1 MKNQKK
7 RNKAKLAIR
16 LINILFFLL
25 LSFPVFSQAS
35 SDQQLAAQY
44 FQSGEFDKAA
54 LYYEKL
60 YSKKPTTFYY
70 NYLLKCQIELKDY
83 KSANKLIK
91 KHMKN
96 EPGNPIFYIDLG
108 SLNKLE
114 GDEDESLKNYDK
126 VLKEMSGN
134 ANQAQALGAA
144 FKAKEEFGYA
154 LKVYE
159 KADKLLN
166 GTTPFNI
173 FIADIYLIQGEFNKA
188 IDQYILLAE
197 KGETYISQAQ
207 NVLAINVNFEHENNS
222 KVDYLKSELL
232 KKVQK
237 DPGNE
242 IYNEMLIWFYKQK
255 NDYATAFIQVKA
267 LDKRKNQ
274 IDRVF
279 QFAQECKNND
289 KLDIAQNAFTYII
302 DKGNNGNSYYVE
314 SRMELVD
321 VLFKK
326 VVSRGIYEETDLLAL
341 EQNYIDVLSELGR
354 NAQTVNLVKGLA
366 KIEAFYMQRPD
377 SAIVLLEE
385 ALTFPG
391 LLLKTQAEIKL
402 DLADV
407 LLLNGDVWESSLY
420 YSQVEK
426 SFKNDVIGHEAKF
439 RNAKIS
445 YFTGDFNWARAQLD
459 VLKKSTS
466 KLIANDAMQLSLLIS
481 DNLTVDSLFEPL
493 QMYSRADL
501 KLFRNDTKG
510 AEKTLDT
517 LAMLYSWHSLAD
529 EIHYMRFRIA
539 KQEKNFEKAVKEL
552 TVVSDQF
559 SFDILADD
567 ALFNLAEIF
576 HYYYKDEEKAAEY
589 YKRILFDH
597 PGSLYVI
604 EARKRFRII
613 RGEGAEENSGE

>member
-1 MKNQKK
+1 LVL
-7 RNKAKLAIR
+7 RF
-16 LINILFFLL
+16 INILFFLTVTF
-25 LSFPVFSQAS
+25 SVYSQAT

-44 FQSGEFDKAA
+44 FQAGEFDKAA

-60 YSKKPTTFYY
+60 YSKKPSTFYY

-83 KSANKLIK
+83 KEASKLIK
-91 KHMKN
+91 KHMKT
-96 EPGNPIFYIDLG
+96 EPGNPVFYVDLG
-108 SLNKLE
+108 SLNKLM
-114 GDEDESLKNYDK
+114 GDEEEAIKNYEK
-126 VLKEMSGN
+126 AIKELPVN
-134 ANQAQALGAA
+134 ANQAINLGNA
-144 FKAKEEFGYA
+144 FKAKDEFAFA
-154 LKVYE
+154 LKVFE

-166 GTTPFNI
+166 GTHPFNVNL
-173 FIADIYLIQGEFNKA
+173 ADIYLIQGEFSKA
-188 IDQYILLAE
+188 IDQYLLLAE
-197 KGETYISQAQ
+197 RGESYTNQAQ
-207 NVLAINVNFEHENNS
+207 NVLANNVNFEQENNS
-222 KVDYLKSELL
+222 KVDYLKSELI
-232 KKVQK
+232 KRVQK

-302 DKGNNGNSYYVE
+302 EKGNNGNSYYVE

-326 VVSRGIYEETDLLAL
+326 VVSRGIYEDSDLAAL
-341 EQNYIDVLSELGR
+341 QQNYKDVLEELGK

-385 ALTFPG
+385 ALTYSG

-407 LLLNGDVWESSLY
+407 LLLNGDVWDASLY

-426 SFKNDVIGHEAKF
+426 SYKNDVIGHEAKF

-445 YFTGDFNWARAQLD
+445 YYTGDFNWARAQLD

-501 KLFRNDTKG
+501 KLFRNDTRG

-517 LAMLYSWHSLAD
+517 LSMLFSWHSLSD

-552 TVVSDQF
+552 TIVADTYS
-559 SFDILADD
+559 SDILADD

-604 EARKRFRII
+604 EARKRFRTI
-613 RGEGAEENSGE
+613 RGEGSEENSGE

>member
-1 MKNQKK
+1 MAL
-7 RNKAKLAIR
+7 RF
-16 LINILFFLL
+16 INIIFFLTIA
-25 LSFPVFSQAS
+25 FTGFSQAT

-44 FQSGEFDKAA
+44 FQSGEYDKAA

-60 YSKKPTTFYY
+60 YSKKPSTFYY
-70 NYLLKCQIELKDY
+70 NYLLKCLIEIRDY
-83 KSANKLIK
+83 KEASKLIK

-96 EPGNPIFYIDLG
+96 EPGNPVFYVDLG

-114 GDEDESLKNYDK
+114 GDEEEATKNYEK
-126 VLKEMSGN
+126 AIKELTGN
-134 ANQAQALGAA
+134 ANQAIQLGNA
-144 FKAKEEFGYA
+144 FKAKEEYGYA
-154 LKVYE
+154 LKVFE

-166 GTTPFNI
+166 GTHPFNVN
-173 FIADIYLIQGEFNKA
+173 FADIFLIQGEFNKA
-188 IDQYILLAE
+188 IDQYLLLAE
-197 KGETYISQAQ
+197 KGEAYINQAQ
-207 NVLAINVNFEHENNS
+207 NVLALNVNFEQENNS
-222 KVDYLKSELL
+222 KVDYLKTELI
-232 KKVQK
+232 KRVQK

-255 NDYATAFIQVKA
+255 NDYATAFTQVKA

-274 IDRVF
+274 TDKVF

-289 KLDIAQNAFTYII
+289 KLDVAQNAFTYII

-326 VVSRGIYEETDLLAL
+326 VVSRGIYEESDLISL
-341 EQNYIDVLSELGR
+341 EKNYVDVLEELGR
-354 NAQTVNLVKGLA
+354 NAQTVTLVKGLA
-366 KIEAFYMQRPD
+366 KIEAFYLQRTD
-377 SAIVLLEE
+377 SSIVLLEE

-407 LLLNGDVWESSLY
+407 LLLSGNVWEASLY

-426 SFKNDVIGHEAKF
+426 SFKNDIIGHEAKF

-445 YFTGDFNWARAQLD
+445 YYTGDFNWARAQLD

-481 DNLTVDSLFEPL
+481 DNISEDSLFDPL
-493 QMYSRADL
+493 QIYSRADL

-517 LAMLYSWHSLAD
+517 LAMLYSYHSLAD
-529 EIHYMRFRIA
+529 EIHFMRFRIA
-539 KQEKNFEKAVKEL
+539 KQEKDFEKAVKEL
-552 TVVSDQF
+552 TIVADKY

-567 ALFNLAEIF
+567 ALFNLAEIYQ
-576 HYYYKDEEKAAEY
+576 YYYKDEEKAAEF

-604 EARKRFRII
+604 EARKRFRSI
-613 RGEGAEENSGE
+613 RGENVDENTGE